1 MISEKIEIYQNKW
14 VLQGFLKNLY
24 EIENFHFPKSFY
36 KTHEMVEII
45 LKSIDG
51 IMSNKEEILLR
62 NLSVKLFSDSKILKK
77 MVI

>member
-1 MISEKIEIYQNKW
+1 MFFKKC
-14 VLQGFLKNLY
+14 LY

-62 NLSVKLFSDSKILKK
+62 NLSVKLFSDSKILEKK
-77 MVI
+77 VI